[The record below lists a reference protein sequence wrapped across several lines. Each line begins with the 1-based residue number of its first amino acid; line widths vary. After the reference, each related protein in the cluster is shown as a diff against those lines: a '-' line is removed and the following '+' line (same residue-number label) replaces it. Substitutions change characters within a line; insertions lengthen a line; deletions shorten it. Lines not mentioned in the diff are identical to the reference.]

1 MLTPPWASAGEHG
14 EEYFFE
20 LILDTLQ
27 QLTPEAQ
34 SLFLQKFLKSLTGM
48 EVPESESLGRWEGIL
63 RHRNQ
68 MAERLGRPV
77 SLRAAA
83 ADYIDAAL
91 VSHNATLVEYEE
103 LKRLRHNAA
112 TDPLTGLYNR
122 RLFQDYMSKELVRSR
137 RYGSPLALLLFD
149 LRNFKRV
156 NDTYGHATGDAILRG
171 VARAVR
177 ESIRGSDHG
186 FRIGG
191 DEFAVLLP
199 QSESPSAHGLAQRI
213 AEKFDRQA
221 RSLAPDAE
229 SGLNF
234 GVASFPSDGESFEKL
249 YEVADQKLYTQKGRV
264 NRGAAEVP
272 GEPGPATLTPSP
284 HQESAASEGRPP
296 TRRRSVRVAVEGIDA
311 RGLLHNGFGDKEVK
325 LVDLGY
331 GGISFLVEE
340 AAQLPEIFHGRLH
353 VPPFKDVDL
362 KLRKVYAR
370 RLPQGLQRIGCSF
383 AISLSSPAHNDK

>member
-1 MLTPPWASAGEHG
+1 MMSSPHSLAAGEQG
-14 EEYFFE
+14 AEFFIE

-34 SLFLQKFLKSLTGM
+34 SLFLQKFLRSLAGV
-48 EVPESESLGRWEGIL
+48 EVPESESLGHWEGVL
-63 RHRNQ
+63 RHRNE

-77 SLRAAA
+77 SLRSAA
-83 ADYIDAAL
+83 ADYIDTVL
-91 VSHNATLVEYEE
+91 VSPNATLVEYGE

-122 RLFQDYMSKELVRSR
+122 RLFQEYMAKELARSQ

-156 NDTYGHATGDAILRG
+156 NDTYGHATGDEILRS
-171 VARAVR
+171 VARAFR

-191 DEFAVLLP
+191 DEFSVLLP

-213 AEKFDRQA
+213 TEKFERQA
-221 RSLAPDAE
+221 RIVAPDAE
-229 SGLNF
+229 SGLNY
-234 GVASFPSDGESFEKL
+234 GVASYPKDGESAERL
-249 YEVADQKLYTQKGRV
+249 YEVADHNLYTHKGRV
-264 NRGAAEVP
+264 TRGAADLP
-272 GEPGPATLTPSP
+272 AEPAAPAPTA
-284 HQESAASEGRPP
+284 ESRQDSATGEGRRPS
-296 TRRRSVRVAVEGIDA
+296 RRRYVRVSMEGIDA
-311 RGLLHNGFGDKEVK
+311 RGFLHNGFGDKEVK
-325 LVDLGY
+325 LVDLGH
-331 GGISFLVEE
+331 GGIGLLVEE
-340 AAQLPEIFHGRLH
+340 AAELPEIFHARLH

-362 KLRKVYAR
+362 KFRRVYTF

-383 AISLSSPAHNDK
+383 AA